1 MARPVPI
8 HPQDLAT
15 ELLTLPCWTVD
26 GVCLVRVV
34 EGDAFSQAI
43 DWVVA
48 VAAEAEAMGHHPDI
62 DIRYRQV
69 TWRLTTHAVGAITE
83 LDISLARAIDGIVRG

>member
-8 HPQDLAT
+8 RPQDLAI
-15 ELLTLPCWTVD
+15 ELLTIPHWTAT

-34 EGDAFSQAI
+34 EGDAFSQVVE
-43 DWVVA
+43 WVVA
-48 VAAEAEAMGHHPDI
+48 VAAVAEDMDHHPDI